1 MNVRLVL
8 IIAGV
13 LAIGSAFVAGWRYV
27 GGLRSDRAELGA
39 CRVLAAGRVPV
50 QSQLCGVQL
59 VAVVERGLAAFACD
73 QALDAEA
80 NQAGA
85 GAYQVGRACSAPV
98 KRLDAQREAA
108 ASNLVIA
115 KAEIVRLRGRQQI
128 DTAEAVARA
137 VANERK
143 KANANAAIDAAPRGP
158 DGRAICDFECVRR
171 LGGFAAGPG

>member
-13 LAIGSAFVAGWRYV
+13 LAIGSAVVAGWTYL
-27 GGLRSDRAELGA
+27 GGLRADRAELGA
-39 CRVLAAGRVPV
+39 CRALAAGRIPLRP
-50 QSQLCGVQL
+50 QRCGPEL
-59 VAVVERGLAAFACD
+59 VAAVERGLAASACD

-80 NQAGA
+80 SKTGA
-85 GAYQVGRACSAPV
+85 GAYQIGRACSAPV

-108 ASNLVIA
+108 AGNLVSA
-115 KAEIVRLRGRQQI
+115 ETEIVRLRGRQQI

-143 KANANAAIDAAPRGP
+143 KSNANAAIDAAPRGP
-158 DGRAICDFECVRR
+158 DGRAICDLECMRV
-171 LGGFAAGPG
+171 LGGFAAGAR